1 MGKAARFAPRE
12 SNYAPSVGQRST
24 TETLAGIYQAFLAK
38 RTWRQPE
45 LAKELGIGVEALRR
59 VLFELMEKGMPLE
72 RDEED
77 RSRVFWSVPSD
88 WFPESVMFKREEVPD
103 LLRQLRRVPQ
113 GPGRKRLLDLVLARL
128 PRAQISDGAV
138 VPPAPRPEEEQFLD
152 LVEQSAS
159 ERVSLSMRYHTV
171 GRGDVGDRHASVH
184 RILIGPPA
192 RLVATCHRSNTLKTF
207 RVDSIVSARL
217 DRDEPFRSVDDAAVD
232 AYLKASLDGFHGDG
246 AAQLVTFLVRNPDAR
261 WVKNN
266 LLPGMKAETTSDG
279 IRIPVHT
286 AALRR
291 VAQFVVSLGASA
303 TPESPTLA
311 REVAELARGALD
323 AAQAVLGGP
332 ERPRPPV

>member
-1 MGKAARFAPRE
+1 
-12 SNYAPSVGQRST
+12 VGQRST

-88 WFPESVMFKREEVPD
+88 WFPESVLFKKEEVPE

-128 PRAQISDGAV
+128 PRAKIAEAAV
-138 VPPAPRPEEEQFLD
+138 VPSALRPEEEQFLD
-152 LVEQSAS
+152 VVEQSAS
-159 ERVSLSMRYHTV
+159 ERVVLAMRYFTA

-184 RILIGPPA
+184 RVMLGPPA
-192 RLVATCHRSNTLKTF
+192 RLIATCHRSGTLKTF

-217 DRDEPFRSVDDAAVD
+217 DKEEAFRASDEATVDSFLKGSV
-232 AYLKASLDGFHGDG
+232 DGFHGEG
-246 AAQLVTFLVRNPDAR
+246 AAQLLTFVVRNPDAR

-266 LLPGMKAETTSDG
+266 LLPGMKAEVAGEG
-279 IRIPVHT
+279 IRVSVHT

-291 VAQFVVSLGASA
+291 VAQFVVGLGASA
-303 TPESPTLA
+303 TPESAALA
-311 REVAELARGALD
+311 REVVGLARGALEG
-323 AAQAVLGGP
+323 AQMVVGASESPRGLG
-332 ERPRPPV
+332 

>member
-1 MGKAARFAPRE
+1 
-12 SNYAPSVGQRST
+12 VGQRST
-24 TETLAGIYQAFLAK
+24 TETLAGIYQAFLGK

-88 WFPESVMFKREEVPD
+88 WFPESVLFKREEVPE

-128 PRAQISDGAV
+128 PRAKISEAAV
-138 VPPAPRPEEEQFLD
+138 VPAAPRPEEEQFLD
-152 LVEQSAS
+152 VVEEAAS
-159 ERVSLSMRYHTV
+159 EHVALAMRYFTA
-171 GRGDVGDRHASVH
+171 GRGDVGDRHVSVH
-184 RILIGPPA
+184 RILLGPPA
-192 RLVATCHRSNTLKTF
+192 RLVATCHRTGALKTF

-217 DRDEPFRSVDDAAVD
+217 DGDEAFRASDDTAVD
-232 AYLKASLDGFHGDG
+232 AYLKASVDGFHGDG
-246 AAQLVTFLVRNPDAR
+246 AAQSLVFVVRNPDAR

-266 LLPGMKAETTSDG
+266 LLPGMKAEATSDG
-279 IRIPVHT
+279 IRVAVHT

-303 TPESPTLA
+303 APESPALA
-311 REVAELARGALD
+311 REVSGLARGAL
-323 AAQAVLGGP
+323 AAAEAVLGAT
-332 ERPRPPV
+332 E

>member
-1 MGKAARFAPRE
+1 M
-12 SNYAPSVGQRST
+12 GQRST

-77 RSRVFWSVPSD
+77 RSRVYWSVPSD
-88 WFPESVMFKREEVPD
+88 WFPESVLFKREEVPE

-128 PRAQISDGAV
+128 PRAKISDEAV
-138 VPPAPRPEEEQFLD
+138 VPAASRPEEEQFLD
-152 LVEQSAS
+152 IVEQSAS
-159 ERVSLSMRYHTV
+159 DRLSLAMKYYTA
-171 GRGDVGDRHASVH
+171 GRGDVGDRHVSVH
-184 RILIGPPA
+184 RVLLGPPA

-207 RVDSIVSARL
+207 RVDSIVSGRL
-217 DRDEPFRSVDDAAVD
+217 DREEPFRSADDAAVN
-232 AYLKASLDGFHGDG
+232 AYLKASVDGFHGEG
-246 AAQLVTFLVRNPDAR
+246 TAQLLSFLVQNPDAR

-266 LLPGMKAETTSDG
+266 LPPGMKAEPAGDG
-279 IRIPVHT
+279 IRVSVHT

-291 VAQFVVSLGASA
+291 VAQFVVGLGAA
-303 TPESPTLA
+303 AAPESPTLA
-311 REVAELARGALD
+311 REVAVLARGALD
-323 AAQAVLGGP
+323 AAEGVLGGSG
-332 ERPRPPV
+332 EQPRSRV